1 MLLAIDNDPRDYA
14 WGRRGAISRLL
25 GRAPT
30 DAIEAELWLG
40 AHHGSP
46 TRVVDPDEVGGAA
59 DLLEAVAA
67 VPALTGG
74 SGRLP
79 FLLKVITPA
88 SPLSLQAHPTAAQAV
103 AGFKRE
109 DAAGIA
115 LDAFDRN
122 YKDPFPKPELIV
134 ALEDGYEALAGL
146 RPVQDAVAAL
156 DRLAA
161 LPSVSDGDAEV
172 ILGLAASLRRS
183 DDLPSSIARL
193 LRREDGVDDE
203 IAAVTRAV
211 AGAAAGGAHGFPV
224 QATIA
229 REYPGDP
236 GILISLLLH
245 HVTLRRGESLY
256 LPAGNL
262 HAYLDGVGIEL
273 MTASDNVLRGGLTP
287 KHVDVPELLAVLDA
301 TPRPVPWLAAEALPG
316 GGVEYRPDDPDAG
329 FGLAW
334 IEGDAALPLHGPAIA
349 LCVDGSFSMQGERS
363 TASIAR
369 GGARFASP
377 DERILRIS
385 GSGLLVVAR

>member
-46 TRVVDPDEVGGAA
+46 TRVVDPGEVGGAT
-59 DLLEAVAA
+59 DLVEAVAA

-74 SGRLP
+74 TGRLP
-79 FLLKVITPA
+79 FLLKVITPG
-88 SPLSLQAHPTAAQAV
+88 SPLSLQAHPTAAQAA
-103 AGFKRE
+103 AGFARE

-115 LDAFDRN
+115 LDAVDRN
-122 YKDPFPKPELIV
+122 YRDPFPKPELIV

-172 ILGLAASLRRS
+172 ILGLAGSLQRS
-183 DDLPSSIARL
+183 DDLPSSIARP

-211 AGAAAGGAHGFPV
+211 AGDHLGFPV
-224 QATIA
+224 QSTIA

-262 HAYLDGVGIEL
+262 HAYLDGLGIEL

-316 GGVEYRPDDPDAG
+316 GGVEYRPEDPDAG

-349 LCVDGSFSMQGERS
+349 LCVDGDFTIAGELATS
-363 TASIAR
+363 TISR
-369 GGARFASP
+369 GGALFASP